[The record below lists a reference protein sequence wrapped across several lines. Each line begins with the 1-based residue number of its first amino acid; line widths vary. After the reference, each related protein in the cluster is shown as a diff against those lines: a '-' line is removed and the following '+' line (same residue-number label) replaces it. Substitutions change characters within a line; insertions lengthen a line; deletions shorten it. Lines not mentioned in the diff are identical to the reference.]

1 MTSGAYE
8 AIHAPMETE
17 GPIDALERLA
27 ALTQEEVDELPY
39 GFVVLDGEGKILL
52 YNRYESRLSRIAPER
67 VLGKNFFKEV
77 APCTRVEAFY
87 GRFLQ
92 LVEREER
99 THDAFRFRFYFL
111 HGVQDVAVQFVKAPP
126 VTTLPLPHENSS
138 PRIFM
143 TVVRRPVV
151 EDARGGR
158 GASGPD
164 LKRTLGSIGGVLP
177 VLLDALP
184 TLLERI
190 GPMAALEL
198 GEHVGRALAL
208 VVASE
213 AAENEQGTDR
223 AILAPGALDGALA
236 RAGLGRLS
244 FDDAQVR
251 DGSTACC
258 VVRPPFEMPTS
269 EATLF
274 YGALLATAI
283 GTGLGQPHRAR
294 FLEGFDPRILP
305 WRFQIMPG
313 SPTDRPAPPAGGT
326 SEPGPRSEGPARG
339 PGGIR
344 TLPS

>member
-1 MTSGAYE
+1 MTSGSYD
-8 AIHAPMETE
+8 AIQAPMETE
-17 GPIDALERLA
+17 GPVDALERLA

-67 VLGKNFFKEV
+67 VIGKNFFKDV

-87 GRFLQ
+87 GRFKQ

-126 VTTLPLPHENSS
+126 VTTLPLPHENTS

-151 EDARGGR
+151 EDVRSRR
-158 GASGPD
+158 GASEPD
-164 LKRTLGSIGGVLP
+164 LRRTLGSIGGVLP

-190 GPMAALEL
+190 GPMAAIEL

-213 AAENEQGTDR
+213 ALDDGPGGEH

-244 FDDAQVR
+244 LDDAQVR
-251 DGSTACC
+251 EGSTACC

-269 EATLF
+269 ETTLF
-274 YGALLATAI
+274 YGAVLATAI

-294 FLEGFDPRILP
+294 FLDGFDTRVLP
-305 WRFQIMPG
+305 WHFQIMPG
-313 SPTDRPAPPAGGT
+313 SPSERPAPPATG
-326 SEPGPRSEGPARG
+326 SPEPGPRGEGSARG

-344 TLPS
+344 TQPS